1 MLGFVV
7 SDEALSHVLNWI
19 LTNKHKTMI
28 KLVLKIRCKG
38 FIYLGGRTS
47 WKRQY
52 CTFAESLG
60 MFMHSV
66 TAGSWDVLGGLLLEG
81 MLFGRE
87 GVCKSARYVDSWFGE
102 PQLT

>member
-38 FIYLGGRTS
+38 FIYLIAIENCC
-47 WKRQY
+47 K
-52 CTFAESLG
+52 ESIIDSTTPHQELG
-60 MFMHSV
+60 KEILLS
-66 TAGSWDVLGGLLLEG
+66 AGL
-81 MLFGRE
+81 
-87 GVCKSARYVDSWFGE
+87 K
-102 PQLT
+102 